1 MRVCAIGGQSER
13 IVKSSVRRSRA
24 VWVLAWIYRYS
35 RWETDTFGQSLPIK
49 LPMKRLWDYLLLGV
63 GVCVI
68 GFFLFALASCVL
80 SDLTHAF
87 LKLWRSE

>member
-1 MRVCAIGGQSER
+1 
-13 IVKSSVRRSRA
+13 
-24 VWVLAWIYRYS
+24 
-35 RWETDTFGQSLPIK
+35 
-49 LPMKRLWDYLLLGV
+49 MKRLWDYLLLGV